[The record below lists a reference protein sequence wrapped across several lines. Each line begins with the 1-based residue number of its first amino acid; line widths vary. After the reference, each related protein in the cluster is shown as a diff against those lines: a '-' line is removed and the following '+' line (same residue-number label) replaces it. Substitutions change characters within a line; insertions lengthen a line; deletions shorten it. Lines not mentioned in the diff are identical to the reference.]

1 MNALYLCPSGLS
13 LRDYIKREKIEL
25 SIDYFLQTSDVPTL
39 MKASAEINSLLR
51 MGLNEKDRI
60 VFLSSDTDE
69 GESVARNISEALK
82 RLKNCD
88 TMVKR
93 IIGLQTDDMKKFD
106 REGIPNLTNAI
117 INEIENN
124 RYSFNIVLNATA
136 GFKATVP
143 YLTFIGMIF
152 HLPICYIFERSESI
166 IELPPIPIEFDLNR
180 LRQIEPVI
188 DSIMNDYMPMKK
200 FQEKTGLS
208 YNELTEALNDVL
220 LEEDGY
226 VTLRPTGRI
235 LYQRY
240 LLVKGNK
247 VYISPDVSKKLES
260 GCYDKVVFENLFK
273 KFRDPLHLQSKIHNE
288 IKKSGKIDLDCYKAG
303 STSERIFY
311 YTEGKSIYICNIFLH
326 DEYERLIEDGELLKA
341 RFKKNEKSFKE
352 IQVW

>member
-1 MNALYLCPSGLS
+1 MNTLYLCPSGLS

-25 SIDYFLQTSDVPTL
+25 SIERFLQTSDESRL
-39 MKASAEINSLLR
+39 MKASAEINSLLKR
-51 MGLNEKDRI
+51 GLTENDRI

-69 GESVARNISEALK
+69 GESVAYSIAKTLK

-88 TMVKR
+88 TVVKR
-93 IIGLQTDDMKKFD
+93 IKGLQTDNREKFD

-117 INEIENN
+117 ITEIENN

-166 IELPPIPIEFDLNR
+166 IELPPIPIEFDLDR
-180 LRQIEPVI
+180 LRQLEPVI
-188 DSIMNDYMPMKK
+188 DSIMNDYMPIKE

-226 VTLRPTGRI
+226 ITLRPTGRI
-235 LYQRY
+235 LYQKY

-247 VYISPDVSKKLES
+247 VYISPVVSQKLLS
-260 GCYDKVVFENLFK
+260 GGYDRVVFENLFK
-273 KFRDPLHLQSKIHNE
+273 KFRDPLHLQSKLHNE

-311 YTEGKSIYICNIFLH
+311 YTEGKSVYICDIFMH

-341 RFKKNEKSFKE
+341 RFKKLEKSFKE
-352 IQVW
+352 IRVW